1 MRQNADV
8 MHGKPTSHNTD
19 PNTFG
24 IAYQAENISMILAS
38 NLSVWLFDILIFL
51 GTQNSVISD

>member
-8 MHGKPTSHNTD
+8 MHGKPTSHSTD

-24 IAYQAENISMILAS
+24 IAYQAENIPIILAP
-38 NLSVWLFDILIFL
+38 NLSV
-51 GTQNSVISD
+51 